1 MKNKTLTVLLP
12 AAMLMALAG
21 CALPVESSSV
31 SPSESSSEISSS
43 IVEESSTSSSSEPQ
57 VITSAISD
65 IRGLQDGTSI
75 TIRGVVVVHNY
86 TGQVTP
92 YITGFWIAD
101 QTGSIYIYGET
112 VAKSVQ
118 VGNEVTLKGAI
129 GHYIPTNDQ
138 SGATAVNYK
147 GMLQVISPE
156 VISND
161 GSTTH
166 DIPQGAIQETTV
178 KSIEEIPLQEDITG
192 NIYKVKGRYHVY
204 DNGEFTNYTL
214 EDLNRVDSILAYT
227 QSNGKDYAW
236 SNGLDG
242 KTIEMLVV
250 VSIGKPSAAAW
261 RMCPIISLGEI
272 SVTAQ
277 EEANY
282 GAQRALN
289 AISDSYNTDT
299 TVKVLIADP
308 LLEGLIVSFTSTSNQ
323 ITISQVDLENN
334 IVISISETKD
344 VQITAIANYSGASAS
359 LSKTISLTA
368 KPTFNSITIAEA
380 RTKGDGETVTLEAVV
395 ARITY
400 AGSMVKQGLFLV
412 DSTGSMFAYNSV
424 ATNAN
429 LVNVQNGNKVV
440 VTGKLVHYIKD
451 ATNAASE
458 GYSGDFQITE
468 VTVDDLDT
476 NIYSIPTGGIINNST
491 IENIAATTPHDN
503 ITGLVYSVSAK
514 VSKSAGAYGAYT
526 LYGLTDSTKG
536 VPLYSQNNASDFDW
550 LSEYIGKNVVI
561 ILGIQNLNLKSSGSW
576 YRGCPIS
583 VVSVI
588 E

>member
-1 MKNKTLTVLLP
+1 MKNKTLSVLLP
-12 AAMLMALAG
+12 ALMLMALAG

-31 SPSESSSEISSS
+31 SPSESSETPNSTSE
-43 IVEESSTSSSSEPQ
+43 EPSTSSSSESHVQ
-57 VITSAISD
+57 TSAISS
-65 IRGLQDGTSI
+65 IRSVQDGTLV
-75 TIRGVVVVHNY
+75 TIEGIVVTHNY
-86 TGQVTP
+86 TGQITP

-101 QTGSIYIYGET
+101 QTGSIYVYGE
-112 VAKSVQ
+112 VAAKSVQ
-118 VGNEVTLKGAI
+118 VGNRLTLSGTI

-138 SGATAVNYK
+138 SGADAVNYK
-147 GMLQVISPE
+147 GMLQIASPTI
-156 VISND
+156 ISND
-161 GSTTH
+161 GQITNE
-166 DIPQGAIQETTV
+166 IPQGAITETT
-178 KSIEEIPLQEDITG
+178 IEDIEKTPLSTDITG

-204 DNGEFTNYTL
+204 DNGEFTNYNL
-214 EDLNRVDSILAYT
+214 DDLNRVDSILAYT

-236 SNGLDG
+236 TNDLNG
-242 KTIEMLVV
+242 KTLEMLIV

-261 RMCPIISLGEI
+261 RMCPVKSLGEV

-282 GAQRALN
+282 GARRALN

-308 LLEGLIVSFTSTSNQ
+308 LLEGLTVSYTSTSDK
-323 ITISQVDLENN
+323 ITISQVELENN
-334 IVISISETKD
+334 IIISTSETKE

-359 LSKTISLTA
+359 LSKTISLTG

-380 RTKGDGETVTLEAVV
+380 RAKNDGESVTLEAVV
-395 ARITY
+395 ARVTY
-400 AGSMVKQGLFLV
+400 AGSMTKQGLFLV
-412 DSTGSMFAYNSV
+412 DSTGSMFAYNST

-429 LVNVQNGNKVV
+429 LTNVQNGNKVV
-440 VTGKLVHYIKD
+440 VTGKLAHYIKD

-476 NIYSIPTGGIINNST
+476 NIYQIPAGGVISTST
-491 IENIAATTPHDN
+491 IEEIATTSPHTN
-503 ITGLVYSVSAK
+503 ITGLVYSISAK
-514 VSKSAGAYGAYT
+514 VSKSAGAYGSYT

-536 VPLYSQNNASDFDW
+536 VPLYSQNNAADYDW

-561 ILGIQNLNLKSSGSW
+561 ILGIQNLNLKASGSW

-583 VVSVI
+583 IVSVI